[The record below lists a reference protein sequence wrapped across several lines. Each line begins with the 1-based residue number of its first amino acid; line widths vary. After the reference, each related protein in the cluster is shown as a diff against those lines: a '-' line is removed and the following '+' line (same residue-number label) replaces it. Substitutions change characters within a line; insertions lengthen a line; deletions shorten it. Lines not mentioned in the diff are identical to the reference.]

1 MEQVL
6 QGKHYNGAV
15 LCHKIAM
22 EGLFGVRWHAFVEWM
37 ADRHQS
43 ISLGLQEELSSF
55 RAGIS
60 SVAFGALSSNA
71 KVRSLFQLY
80 GEYVSS
86 LTSPTQ
92 QFWNSDID
100 MVSLL
105 LLVIETSREGD
116 WQAHLA
122 CIRCMLP
129 FMFSFDRV
137 NYSRYMSFF

>member
-1 MEQVL
+1 
-6 QGKHYNGAV
+6 
-15 LCHKIAM
+15 M
-22 EGLFGVRWHAFVEWM
+22 EGLFRVRWHAFVEWM

-60 SVAFGALSSNA
+60 PVAFEALSSNA
-71 KVRSLFQLY
+71 KVQSLFQLY
-80 GEYVSS
+80 GEYMSS

-92 QFWNSDID
+92 QFWNSYID

-105 LLVIETSREGD
+105 LLFIETSREGD

-129 FMFSFDRV
+129 FMFS
-137 NYSRYMSFF
+137 